1 MPRTKQAIVP
11 STNHLDITPIT
22 FDTSSNTILSAS
34 PSTSSGANGNSGTIE
49 FQTQNEN
56 GTTTTIQFI
65 TPDGFLTS
73 AQQRII
79 AGTPVRSVKSA
90 TPGSSGTYHFTTSGG
105 QTFLTSSAA
114 AGSSASAGS
123 SSGAFKQFRDIYV
136 TPETTEATEA
146 LLLLGTGEQ
155 SPNTTPQG
163 EVDHYGGCGG
173 WTGW

>member
-1 MPRTKQAIVP
+1 MPRPKQTLVP
-11 STNHLDITPIT
+11 STSHLDIPIT
-22 FDTSSNTILSAS
+22 FDNSALLSAS
-34 PSTSSGANGNSGTIE
+34 PSSSGSATATSSGTIE
-49 FQTQNEN
+49 FQTHHQN

-79 AGTPVRSVKSA
+79 AGTPVRGIKTSNA
-90 TPGSSGTYHFTTSGG
+90 PGSSGSSGGYHFTTASGG
-105 QTFLTSSAA
+105 HVIGGAV

-123 SSGAFKQFRDIYV
+123 SGGFKHVRDIYV

-163 EVDHYGGCGG
+163 LLIVFGY
-173 WTGW
+173 